1 MKSGNE
7 DMINMLTCP
16 FREHLYIPTGSPAMI
31 NTTTINI
38 TLTDENDNQPIFS
51 GAPYLV
57 TIPEG
62 TRGPQVVLTVVATD
76 EDSSTNG
83 QIEYFTAG
91 GTVGDF
97 RIDTNTV
104 SILEACPCRVPL
116 ALKYSILKHVWHAY
130 M

>member
-1 MKSGNE
+1 
-7 DMINMLTCP
+7 
-16 FREHLYIPTGSPAMI
+16 MI
-31 NTTTINI
+31 NTSTINI
-38 TLTDENDNQPIFS
+38 TLTDANDNRPIFS

-104 SILEACPCRVPL
+104 STSMLSYKIYVVNDKGNIWLIANCDNIYCTLEGICMQDPPYLL
-116 ALKYSILKHVWHAY
+116 AAPDPGKPR
-130 M
+130 

>member
-1 MKSGNE
+1 
-7 DMINMLTCP
+7 MIDT
-16 FREHLYIPTGSPAMI
+16 A
-31 NTTTINI
+31 TINI
-38 TLTDENDNQPIFS
+38 TLTDENDNQPIFI

-104 SILEACPCRVPL
+104 SILQGICMQGPPCLLRIVYLCSKDRLL
-116 ALKYSILKHVWHAY
+116 AFYPGAVRLIVCLSLSTSAG
-130 M
+130 

>member
-1 MKSGNE
+1 
-7 DMINMLTCP
+7 
-16 FREHLYIPTGSPAMI
+16 MI
-31 NTTTINI
+31 NTSTINI
-38 TLTDENDNQPIFS
+38 TLTDANDNRPIFS

-97 RIDTNTV
+97 RINTNTV
-104 SILEACPCRVPL
+104 ST
-116 ALKYSILKHVWHAY
+116 SILSYKIYVVNDQGNIIY
-130 M
+130 G